1 MRSRPRPDSIGFGHA
16 SSGAGVTTPRQ
27 YDLQPEPAN
36 PKHIMNTTEYAA
48 FVAMDWGD
56 TQHAFALQM
65 AGNKETEAGQF
76 DAGAEATHD
85 WLKQLGARCAHRPIA
100 LAVEAGCDA
109 LIAALLEH
117 KWIVIYPVH
126 SSMSARFRKALVPS
140 GAKDD
145 VPDAMVLLTLLLR
158 HGEQLK
164 PLQLD
169 SAPTRE
175 LSALVLARRGA
186 VDRRSQVSNQL
197 RSVLKG
203 YFPQALKLV
212 GDEMAGTL
220 ALDFLDRWP
229 DLATLQKA
237 RAATVRSFYFQHSVR
252 RPELVEARL
261 RQIAQAQPLTQDTA
275 TIVPAVLQIRML
287 VAVLRTLQRH
297 IAQFDACIAEKFTA
311 HAESAFFRQ
320 LPGAGP
326 QLAPRL
332 LVAFGDCRDRYPDA
346 SSLQKYAGLAPVKE
360 KSGRQL
366 WVHWRWNAPIFLRQ
380 TFVEWAG
387 QTVVYCGWARA
398 YYMHQKRAGK
408 GHHAIIRAL
417 AFKWIRILWRCWQ
430 RQEPY
435 DEARYLDALRRRR
448 SPLIADLDAAPT
460 QA

>member
-117 KWIVIYPVH
+117 EWIVIYPVH

-145 VPDAMVLLTLLLR
+145 VPDATVLLTLLLR
-158 HGEQLK
+158 HGDKLK

-175 LSALVLARRGA
+175 LSALVLSRRGA
-186 VDRRSQVSNQL
+186 VDRRSQIGNQL
-197 RSVLKG
+197 RAVLKG
-203 YFPQALKLV
+203 YFPQALNLV

-220 ALDFLDRWP
+220 ALDFLERWP
-229 DLATLQKA
+229 DLASLQRA
-237 RAATVRSFYFQHSVR
+237 RTATVKSFYFLHSVR
-252 RPELVEARL
+252 RPELVETRL
-261 RQIAQAQPLTQDTA
+261 KQIIRSQPLTRDA
-275 TIVPAVLQIRML
+275 AIIAPAVLQVHML
-287 VAVLRTLQRH
+287 VAVLRTIQRH
-297 IAQFDACIAEKFTA
+297 IAQFDECIAQKFAA
-311 HAESAFFRQ
+311 HAESAFFQQ

-332 LVAFGDCRDRYPDA
+332 LVAFGDQRGRYPDA

-387 QTVVYCGWARA
+387 QTVVYCAWAKAFYR
-398 YYMHQKRAGK
+398 HQKQAGK

-435 DEARYLDALRRRR
+435 DEARYLEALRRKR
-448 SPLIADLDAAPT
+448 SPLFAALNGAPA
-460 QA
+460 QS